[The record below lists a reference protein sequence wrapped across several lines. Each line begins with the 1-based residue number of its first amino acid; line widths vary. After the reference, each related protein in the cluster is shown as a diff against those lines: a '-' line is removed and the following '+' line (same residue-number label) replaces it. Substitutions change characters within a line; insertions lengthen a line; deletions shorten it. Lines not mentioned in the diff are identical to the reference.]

1 MMKEK
6 LKPIIYNSELTFGN
20 YVNTTSSN
28 FNNSQNNK
36 LNRLCTTDI
45 NNTVSKLNYLD
56 YTFISLKNSISLTSS
71 FHLNNKWTKDYLYDL
86 NQTLDLNLQLLE
98 QTVNL
103 KFNDDKLK
111 SIFINI
117 KKKIK
122 EKDIK
127 KNKINDLNSKLLIDK
142 QIIEEKKRKIEENN
156 DYYQDKINEHEVNC
170 SNKIE
175 YIKIVEK
182 KLYEVEIYV
191 QKNTKHIHGTKYDK
205 YKNWRLRNFLDENGS
220 IINKKNLL
228 VKDKV
233 KLQQIINEEKKENI
247 KIQIEYKKDDE
258 MISQVKNKNERK
270 IKETINKYKKEIFII
285 GNRMKM
291 LKSYFNELNKEFK
304 YLSFSKNNTLK
315 LIKSKQE
322 KNNKNNKNNL
332 IKNETNN
339 NNNISMN
346 NISINKDVSELPHD
360 MTIKLNNFMDFS
372 LILNKKDE
380 SKIDELMKTQL
391 GGNPFA
397 NLSNTNIWDIS
408 AINKN

>member
-1 MMKEK
+1 MMKNK

-28 FNNSQNNK
+28 NNNSNNNK
-36 LNRLCTTDI
+36 VNKLCTTDI
-45 NNTVSKLNYLD
+45 NNTVSKINYLD
-56 YTFISLKNSISLTSS
+56 YTFLSHKNTLSLSATFFS
-71 FHLNNKWTKDYLYDL
+71 NNKSTKDYLYDL

-98 QTVNL
+98 QTLNL
-103 KFNDDKLK
+103 KFKDDKLK
-111 SIFINI
+111 SIFGNL

-127 KNKINDLNSKLLIDK
+127 KKKIIDLNSKLLIDK

-156 DYYQDKINEHEVNC
+156 DYYQEKINEHDINC
-170 SNKIE
+170 ANKIE

-191 QKNTKHIHGTKYDK
+191 QKNTKNLHGTKYDK

-233 KLQQIINEEKKENI
+233 KLQQIINQAKKDNK
-247 KIQIEYKKDDE
+247 KIQIEYKKNDE

-270 IKETINKYKKEIFII
+270 IKDTINKYKKEIFII
-285 GNRMKM
+285 GNRIKM

-304 YLSFSKNNTLK
+304 YLSF
-315 LIKSKQE
+315 
-322 KNNKNNKNNL
+322 NKNKSLQL
-332 IKNETNN
+332 IKNNEENNN
-339 NNNISMN
+339 NNNIIKNGTNNNISMD
-346 NISINKDVSELPHD
+346 NISINKDTSVLPHE

-380 SKIDELMKTQL
+380 SKIDELTKTQL

-408 AINKN
+408 VINKN